1 MAPQCERVGWVVSG
15 TFLPA
20 PPPRAEP
27 GTNTGTRS
35 CPRVSPA
42 PSKQETS
49 TPRRKR
55 PTRLQGKGILRTR
68 TGEDKRDLSP
78 PAFPHIKEVTCRQLP
93 SGCKNKR
100 ALAQAGVSAQGN
112 PRIRLIPT
120 AAQSVINPR
129 TPASQAAVATAQNNA
144 AKQLRESNRL
154 FSREGST
161 SQIEQHFLLPLSC
174 D

>member
-1 MAPQCERVGWVVSG
+1 MRFSG
-15 TFLPA
+15 AFKTRNKHASTQAA
-20 PPPRAEP
+20 PPGCRAR
-27 GTNTGTRS
+27 GS
-35 CPRVSPA
+35 C
-42 PSKQETS
+42 
-49 TPRRKR
+49 
-55 PTRLQGKGILRTR
+55 RTR
-68 TGEDKRDLSP
+68 AGEDKRDPSP
-78 PAFPHIKEVTCRQLP
+78 PTFPRIKEVMCRQLP